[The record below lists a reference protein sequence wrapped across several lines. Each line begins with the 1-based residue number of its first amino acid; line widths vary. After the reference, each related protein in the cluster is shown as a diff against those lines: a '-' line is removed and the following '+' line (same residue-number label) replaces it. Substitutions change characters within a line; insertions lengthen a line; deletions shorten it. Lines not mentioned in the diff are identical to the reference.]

1 MLKNKQVFLTTLDEF
16 SQPLKKEVL
25 KASQKSMNAN
35 ITVATKRQLLISVN
49 EATLRDLDILK
60 DIDNYFDS

>member
-49 EATLRDLDILK
+49 EATLCDLDILK